1 MAMSPSDDAPVRV
14 SVIGGGDRS
23 GAPPAEEVAA
33 VLAALEVVLGR
44 RPTVAPP
51 AVSAW
56 RWSGRQWQWPDRR
69 ADGLGQ
75 STPSLTWT

>member
-1 MAMSPSDDAPVRV
+1 MAMSPSDGAPVRA

-23 GAPPAEEVAA
+23 GAAPPPEEVAA

-56 RWSGRQWQWPDRR
+56 RWSGRQWQWPDGR
-69 ADGLGQ
+69 ADGQVGA
-75 STPSLTWT
+75 PRR